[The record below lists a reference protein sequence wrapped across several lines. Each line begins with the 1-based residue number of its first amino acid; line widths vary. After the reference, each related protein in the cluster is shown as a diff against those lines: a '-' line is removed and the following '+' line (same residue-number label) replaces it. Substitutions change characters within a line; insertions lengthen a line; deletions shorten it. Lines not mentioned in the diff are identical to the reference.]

1 MQPTLRPEIHTA
13 ERSSVPYVA
22 PFAIFF
28 VLLVSAP
35 YLSPVLG
42 QWEFPLRSLLLAVT
56 LFVFSRHV
64 INFRVEF
71 PLATVALGV
80 GVFLIWIAPDV
91 LIPGY
96 RQHWLFQNSITGQIS
111 SSVDPSLRENPLV
124 LATRSLR
131 AIVLVP
137 ILEELFWRAWL
148 LRWLINPNFWQVPLG
163 AFTWSSMLIS
173 AALFGSE
180 HGPFWEVGIA
190 AGLIYNWWMV
200 RTKSLGDLILAHAV
214 TNACLSAYVI
224 AFGKWEYWL

>member
-1 MQPTLRPEIHTA
+1 MQPKLRPEVQTRDQSA
-13 ERSSVPYVA
+13 LPYVV
-22 PFAIFF
+22 PFGMFF
-28 VLLVSAP
+28 VLLMAAP

-42 QWEFPLRSLLLAVT
+42 QWEFPLRSLLLAAT
-56 LFVFSRHV
+56 LFIFSRHV
-64 INFRVEF
+64 ISFRVEF

-111 SSVDPSLRENPLV
+111 SSVDPSFRNNPLV

-131 AIVLVP
+131 AIILVP

-214 TNACLSAYVI
+214 TNACLSLYVI